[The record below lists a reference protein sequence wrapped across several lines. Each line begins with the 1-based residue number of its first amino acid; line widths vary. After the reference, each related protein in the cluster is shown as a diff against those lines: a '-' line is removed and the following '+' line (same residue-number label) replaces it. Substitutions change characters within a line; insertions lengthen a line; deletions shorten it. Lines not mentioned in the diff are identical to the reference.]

1 MEETAD
7 RLHNSLQTT
16 RQSARE
22 IANNVNRLTAKM
34 DSVQDH
40 SGDIRDLVKMTAQI
54 VRTIQSNSQKSN
66 ILALNASIEAARAG
80 DKGRGFSV
88 VAGEMGKLARMSNE
102 STESIRE
109 NLQKV
114 HDQLDAITK
123 EIDEVADVA
132 ATQAESVKQITD
144 MLESIGNDAEQ
155 LKKR

>member
-1 MEETAD
+1 
-7 RLHNSLQTT
+7 
-16 RQSARE
+16 
-22 IANNVNRLTAKM
+22 M

-54 VRTIQSNSQKSN
+54 VRTIQSNSQKPN